1 MFPTGNSSV
10 IAGRASRLEW
20 AAWTGRRPVPVHRS
34 PILNGGHSPDC
45 SFARRAAVFVALS
58 HVDEVA
64 LVETSV
70 GPAVR
75 GQGLGH
81 QCRDSRLS
89 ALQDLLAIEIAP
101 ISHYR
106 QLLAADRVSRQFRH
120 GAELRPIVADVGD

>member
-34 PILNGGHSPDC
+34 PILNGGHS
-45 SFARRAAVFVALS
+45 
-58 HVDEVA
+58 
-64 LVETSV
+64 
-70 GPAVR
+70 
-75 GQGLGH
+75 
-81 QCRDSRLS
+81 RLS

-106 QLLAADRVSRQFRH
+106 QLLAADRVSCQFRH
-120 GAELRPIVADVGD
+120 GTELRSVVADIGDLVSDNHVVLGIYGGLNVVPHDTRA